1 MTLRDIRGKMIT
13 FSDFVQK
20 LYSICGNGDT
30 IPNFLLTVLY
40 NFTEKQSDSVFD
52 KDDSELRK
60 IFNGKRNFPK
70 KSASYILSNID
81 KAKFDTYLYDLLS
94 EDARFELCNI
104 FAPFI
109 SNATTENITTELSCL
124 FTSIFMNITDK
135 TLSVKKL
142 PFLRFLFLI
151 SIGNLRKLLNPFYCC
166 VIKF

>member
-1 MTLRDIRGKMIT
+1 MIT

-135 TLSVKKL
+135 TLSVKKTSVSSFSFFDIDREL
-142 PFLRFLFLI
+142 TEIAKSILLLRNKILKMT
-151 SIGNLRKLLNPFYCC
+151 R
-166 VIKF
+166 